1 MIKNFEINDIVY
13 VNENAGEIVQ
23 GIHQIKFFS
32 TIKNVRWAGFKT
44 EGRYIPIPERFIRE
58 ATAAEIAKYKIQE
71 IFLLNK
77 K

>member
-1 MIKNFEINDIVY
+1 
-13 VNENAGEIVQ
+13 
-23 GIHQIKFFS
+23 
-32 TIKNVRWAGFKT
+32 VRWAGFKT